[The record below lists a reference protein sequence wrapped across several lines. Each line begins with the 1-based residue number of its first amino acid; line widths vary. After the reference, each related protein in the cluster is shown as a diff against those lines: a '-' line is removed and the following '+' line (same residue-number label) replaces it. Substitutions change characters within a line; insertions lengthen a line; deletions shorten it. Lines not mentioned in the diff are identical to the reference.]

1 MLANTYFVYIGQL
14 GTAPAAVSESLPD
27 AELEG
32 ATAST
37 SAVHDTDLT
46 DMQERLEALRS

>member
-1 MLANTYFVYIGQL
+1 M

-27 AELEG
+27 SEAEH

-37 SAVHDTDLT
+37 SAVQDTDLAE
-46 DMQERLEALRS
+46 MQERLEALRS